1 MIEPKGEEMF
11 PVNRVREIFTAAMS
25 CENASARKELL
36 KRECDGD
43 KGLQEA
49 VESLLFESTQTKS
62 FLECPAVE
70 DPTRGLKIAEALGA
84 GEGPGDYIGPYLLQ
98 ELVGEGGGG
107 RVYKA
112 EQQQPVERT
121 VALKILKLG
130 MDTRSVIRRFEVERQ
145 ALAVMDHP
153 HIARVLDAGASPDG
167 RPYFVMDFVE
177 GTNITKYCNG
187 ERLCL
192 RDRIVLML
200 KVCRAIEHAHQ
211 KGVIH
216 RDLKPSNI
224 LIVEGDGGPV
234 PKVID
239 FGVAKAIDS
248 LGADMSVTMHDTIV
262 GTPIYMSPEQA
273 FRDEVDVDTR
283 SDVYS
288 LGVLLYELLTGYTP
302 LDADRVRKL
311 GIDGIRQALNESESY
326 RPSLQ
331 LRHSRVDDRE
341 RIGSERSSTIARLEA
356 KIRGDLDWIVMKA
369 LERDRTKRYG
379 GASEFAADLDRY
391 LRQLPVLASP
401 PRAADRVSKFIKRHR
416 TSVVASVALLAVL
429 VGGVIVSMRQ
439 ALRASLAEQE
449 AREAQ
454 RETSFAYER
463 ALRDREEAIR
473 SESMA
478 RLHEYVADINVGY
491 HAVED
496 GHIAKALSLLERQR
510 QSDPSGE
517 LRGFEWRYLA
527 SLCLG
532 APHRTLSRQAA
543 PVHSLAFSGDGSLL
557 AVGTRE
563 SVQVWDVEAEEP
575 QISVAGPASA
585 VAFLEGDEEFVVAN
599 RSGVVVH
606 DLESGEVRRELIGQV
621 GGGAISLSPSH
632 ELLATSGGG
641 GVTLW
646 DTENWQSVRQFPNV
660 SGPLAFS
667 DDEQVLATGSAE
679 GIVLWEVSKGRRT
692 VLDDSAA
699 PLRGLFPG
707 GSRILFSPDGQ
718 FVVAPHVEKSELG
731 IFYLGIWDVETGQ
744 ELGFLP
750 SSPADEGHA
759 GMITSLAAD
768 WGAQVIAS
776 SSWDHSV
783 RLWDLQN
790 RRLLRSLHGHRGE
803 VWATALSPEGSL
815 IASGSKDGEVKVWPV
830 TGPAEADALE
840 GQWKPLSFSRDS
852 RYVGALNRK
861 GKVAIINLDTREVV
875 HELKVDSSNE
885 RYSRFVAA
893 MSNDLVS
900 LAEAM
905 PRGKVRIRDLD
916 KGQVIREFESGS
928 SRVDQIVM
936 APDGLTMVTVGWR
949 DDLAWWDMNDLSAPI
964 TRIVGRQAIF
974 SADGKTLATVERGG
988 SSVIWDTG
996 TRTER
1001 RRIEHGDQ
1009 SFGSSVAISP
1019 SGTVLALTFGIDDFE
1034 NAVSLW
1040 DTATGKHLGALQGHK
1055 QAIWSVAFSSDG
1067 RTLASSSADG
1077 SLRLWNVESRREL
1090 MSLEEGGAGLAHLT
1104 FSPDGSFL
1112 VAGTPPFAGSGQIRI
1127 IYAPAIGPQGPER
1140 QIIP

>member
-1 MIEPKGEEMF
+1 MIQTEGEEMF

-25 CENASARKELL
+25 CEDAGTRNELL
-36 KRECDGD
+36 QRECDGNEV
-43 KGLQEA
+43 LLEA
-49 VESLLFESTQTKS
+49 VESLLLESTKAGN
-62 FLECPAVE
+62 FLEQPAVE
-70 DPTRGLKIAEALGA
+70 DPTRGLNNANDLGA
-84 GEGPGDYIGPYLLQ
+84 GEGLGDKIGPYLLQ

-112 EQQQPVERT
+112 EQQQPVQRT

-153 HIARVLDAGASPDG
+153 HIAKVLDAGASPDG

-177 GTNITKYCNG
+177 GTSITKYCKA
-187 ERLCL
+187 ERCSV
-192 RDRIVLML
+192 RARITIML
-200 KVCRAIEHAHQ
+200 KVCRAVEHAHQ
-211 KGVIH
+211 KGIIH

-224 LIVEGDGGPV
+224 LIVEGDGEPI

-239 FGVAKAIDS
+239 FGVAKAVDS
-248 LGADMSVTMHDTIV
+248 LGADISVTLHDTVV
-262 GTPIYMSPEQA
+262 GTPTYMSPEQA
-273 FRDEVDVDTR
+273 FRDKVDIDTR

-302 LDADRVRKL
+302 LDADRMRKM
-311 GIDGIRQALNESESY
+311 GIDEIRKALTEAEPY
-326 RPSLQ
+326 RPSLR
-331 LRHSRVDDRE
+331 LRHSRVEDRE
-341 RIGSERSSTIARLEA
+341 RIGSERSSTIAKIGAE
-356 KIRGDLDWIVMKA
+356 IRGDLDWIVMKA
-369 LERDRTKRYG
+369 LERDRSRRYG
-379 GASEFAADLDRY
+379 GANELAADLDRFM
-391 LRQLPVLASP
+391 RRLPVLASP
-401 PRAADRVSKFIKRHR
+401 PRAADRIGKFVRRHR
-416 TSVVASVALLAVL
+416 ASVVASVALLL
-429 VGGVIVSMRQ
+429 ILIGGVVVSARQ
-439 ALRASLAEQE
+439 ALRAALAEQE
-449 AREAQ
+449 AKEAQ
-454 RETSFAYER
+454 RETAIAYER
-463 ALRDREEAIR
+463 ALRDREEALR

-496 GHIAKALSLLERQR
+496 GHMAKALSLLERQME
-510 QSDPSGE
+510 SDPSGE

-532 APHRTLSRQAA
+532 APHRTLSRQSG
-543 PVHSLAFSGDGSLL
+543 PVRTLSFSGDGSLL

-563 SVQVWDVEAEEP
+563 SVQVWDLEAEEP

-585 VAFLEGDEEFVVAN
+585 VAFLRGDEEFVVAN
-599 RSGVVVH
+599 RSGVMVH
-606 DLESGEVRRELIGQV
+606 DVESGEVRRELVGQV
-621 GGGAISLSPSH
+621 GGGAAALSPSQR
-632 ELLATSGGG
+632 LLATSGGG

-646 DTENWQSVRQFPNV
+646 DTEGWQSVRRFPNV

-667 DDEQVLATGSAE
+667 SNEEVLATGSPE
-679 GIVLWEVSKGRRT
+679 GIVLWGMGKGRRT
-692 VLDDSAA
+692 VLEDSAV
-699 PLRGLFPG
+699 PLEGLVPG
-707 GSRILFSPDGQ
+707 GSRILFSPGGK

-731 IFYLGIWDVETGQ
+731 IFYLGIWDVDTGQ

-750 SSPADEGHA
+750 SSPADEGHS
-759 GMITSLAAD
+759 GMISSLAAD
-768 WGAQVIAS
+768 WGAQIIAS

-783 RLWDLQN
+783 RLWDVEN

-815 IASGSKDGEVKVWPV
+815 VASGSKDGEVKVWPV
-830 TGPAEADALE
+830 AGPAEAAVLE
-840 GQWKPLSFSRDS
+840 GQWKPLGFTRDS

-861 GKVAIINLDTREVV
+861 GGLAIINLNTREVV
-875 HELKVDSSNE
+875 HQVKVGSSNE

-893 MSNDLVS
+893 MAGDLVS

-905 PRGKVRIRDLD
+905 PEGKVRLRDLD
-916 KGQVIREFESGS
+916 QGQVLEEFESGS

-936 APDGLTMVTVGWR
+936 APDARTMVTVGWR
-949 DDLAWWDMNDLSAPI
+949 DDLAWWDLDDLSEPI
-964 TRIVGRQAIF
+964 MRIVGRQAIF
-974 SADGKTLATVERGG
+974 SSDGSTLATVERGG
-988 SSVIWDTG
+988 GSVIWDTV

-1001 RRIEHGDQ
+1001 LRIEHGGQ

-1019 SGTVLALTFGIDDFE
+1019 DGTVLALTYGIDDFE

-1040 DTATGKHLGALQGHK
+1040 GTATGKHLGTLQGHK
-1055 QAIWSVAFSSDG
+1055 QAIWSVAFSPDG

-1077 SLRLWNVESRREL
+1077 SLRLWNVASRREL
-1090 MSLEEGGAGLAHLT
+1090 MSLEEGGAGLAHLA

-1127 IYAPAIGPQGPER
+1127 IHAPSIRSEGLER

>member
-1 MIEPKGEEMF
+1 MIQPKGEEMF

-25 CENASARKELL
+25 CENASARKDLL
-36 KRECDGD
+36 NRECDGD

-62 FLECPAVE
+62 FLERPAVE
-70 DPTRGLKIAEALGA
+70 DPTRGLKSAEDLGA
-84 GEGPGDYIGPYLLQ
+84 GEGPGDYIGPYFLQ

-107 RVYKA
+107 RVYRA
-112 EQQQPVERT
+112 EQQQPVKRT

-187 ERLCL
+187 ERLSL
-192 RDRIVLML
+192 RDRVVIML

-224 LIVEGDGGPV
+224 LIVKGDGGPV

-248 LGADMSVTMHDTIV
+248 LGADLSVTMHDTVV

-288 LGVLLYELLTGYTP
+288 LGVLLYELLTDYTP

-311 GIDGIRQALNESESY
+311 GIDGIRQALKESESY

-331 LRHSRVDDRE
+331 LRHSRLDDRE
-341 RIGSERSSTIARLEA
+341 RIGSERSSTMARLEA
-356 KIRGDLDWIVMKA
+356 EIRGDLDWIVMKA
-369 LERDRTKRYG
+369 LERDRAKRYG

-401 PRAADRVSKFIKRHR
+401 PRAADRIGKFIKRHR

-439 ALRASLAEQE
+439 ALRATLAEQE

-496 GHIAKALSLLERQR
+496 GHIAKALGLLERQLR
-510 QSDPSGE
+510 SDPLGE

-527 SLCLG
+527 SRCLG

-543 PVHSLAFSGDGSLL
+543 PVHSLAFSRDGSLL

-621 GGGAISLSPSH
+621 GGGAVSLSPSH

-646 DTENWQSVRQFPNV
+646 DTESWQSVRQFPNV

-679 GIVLWEVSKGRRT
+679 GIVLWEVSKGRRM
-692 VLDDSAA
+692 VLQDSAA

-707 GSRILFSPDGQ
+707 GSRILFSPGGQ

-750 SSPADEGHA
+750 SSPADEGHS

-803 VWATALSPEGSL
+803 VWATALSPEGNL

-830 TGPAEADALE
+830 TEPAEAEVLE
-840 GQWKPLSFSRDS
+840 GQWKPLSFSQDS

-875 HELKVDSSNE
+875 HEVKVDSSNE

-893 MSNDLVS
+893 MTNDLVS

-905 PRGKVRIRDLD
+905 PQGKVRIRDLD
-916 KGQVIREFESGS
+916 KGQVITEFESGS

-964 TRIVGRQAIF
+964 ARIVGRQAIF

-1001 RRIEHGDQ
+1001 LRIEHGDQ

-1040 DTATGKHLGALQGHK
+1040 DTGTGKHLGALQGHK
-1055 QAIWSVAFSSDG
+1055 QAIWSVAFSPDG

-1077 SLRLWNVESRREL
+1077 SLRLWNVKSRREL

-1127 IYAPAIGPQGPER
+1127 IYAPAIGPEGPER
-1140 QIIP
+1140 PIIP

>member
-1 MIEPKGEEMF
+1 MH
-11 PVNRVREIFTAAMS
+11 PVNRVREIFTAVIS
-25 CENASARKELL
+25 CENPDAKEDLL
-36 KRECDGD
+36 TRECGADH
-43 KGLQEA
+43 GLREA
-49 VESLLFESTQTKS
+49 VESLLFESTQAGS
-62 FLECPAVE
+62 FLERPAVE
-70 DPTRGLKIAEALGA
+70 DPTRELKGTVDVGA
-84 GEGPGDYIGPYLLQ
+84 GEGPGDRIGPYLLQ
-98 ELVGEGGGG
+98 EMVGEGGGG

-112 EQQQPVERT
+112 EQQEPVQRT

-177 GTNITKYCNG
+177 GTNITKYCDAKK
-187 ERLCL
+187 LSL
-192 RDRIVLML
+192 RNRIVLML
-200 KVCRAIEHAHQ
+200 KVFRAIEHAHQ

-224 LIVEGDGGPV
+224 LIVEGDSGPV

-248 LGADMSVTMHDTIV
+248 PDVDVLVTIHDTVV

-273 FRDEVDVDTR
+273 FRDKVDIDTR

-288 LGVLLYELLTGYTP
+288 LGVLLYELLTGFTP

-311 GIDGIRQALNESESY
+311 GIEGIRKALQEAESC
-326 RPSLQ
+326 RPSLR
-331 LRHSRVDDRE
+331 LRHLDGENRI
-341 RIGSERSSTIARLEA
+341 RIGSERSSSPARLEA
-356 KIRGDLDWIVMKA
+356 EIRGDLDWIVMKS
-369 LERDRTKRYG
+369 LERDRAKRYG

-401 PRAADRVSKFIKRHR
+401 PRAADRIGKFIKRHK
-416 TSVVASVALLAVL
+416 TPVVVSAALLIVL
-429 VGGVIVSMRQ
+429 IGGVIVSMRQ
-439 ALRASLAEQE
+439 ALRATLAEQE

-454 RETSFAYER
+454 RQTSFAYER

-496 GHIAKALSLLERQR
+496 GHIAKALSLLERQLE
-510 QSDPSGE
+510 SDPSGD

-543 PVHSLAFSGDGSLL
+543 PVHSLSFSQDGRLL

-563 SVQVWDVEAEEP
+563 SVQIWDLESEEP
-575 QISVAGPASA
+575 LISVAGPASA
-585 VAFLEGDEEFVVAN
+585 VVFLEGDKEFVVAN
-599 RSGVVVH
+599 RSGVAVY
-606 DLESGEVRRELIGQV
+606 DLESGEVLRELIGQV
-621 GGGAISLSPSH
+621 GGGAVSLSPSH
-632 ELLATSGGG
+632 GLLATSGGG

-646 DTENWQSVRQFPNV
+646 DTESWQSIRQFPNV

-667 DDEQVLATGSAE
+667 DDEQVLATGSPE
-679 GIVLWEVSKGRRT
+679 GIVLWGVDKEERT
-692 VLDDSAA
+692 VLEDSAA

-707 GSRILFSPDGQ
+707 GSRILFSPCGQ
-718 FVVAPHVEKSELG
+718 FLVAPHVEKSELG
-731 IFYLGIWDVETGQ
+731 IFYLGIWEVNTGQ

-750 SSPADEGHA
+750 SSPADEGHS
-759 GMITSLAAD
+759 GMITALASD
-768 WGAQVIAS
+768 WDAQVIAS

-783 RLWDLQN
+783 RLWDLQE

-803 VWATALSPEGSL
+803 VWATALSPEGNL

-830 TGPAEADALE
+830 TGPAEAEVLE

-861 GKVAIINLDTREVV
+861 GIVAIVNLDTRKVV
-875 HELKVDSSNE
+875 HEVEVDSSNE
-885 RYSRFVAA
+885 RYSRFVSA
-893 MSNDLVS
+893 MTDDLVV
-900 LAEAM
+900 LAEAL
-905 PRGKVRIRDLD
+905 PQGKVRIRNLD
-916 KGQVIREFESGS
+916 KGEVVAEFESGS
-928 SRVDQIVM
+928 SRVDQIVI

-949 DDLAWWDMNDLSAPI
+949 DDLAWWDMKDLSAPI
-964 TRIVGRQAIF
+964 ARIVGRQAIF

-988 SSVIWDTG
+988 GSVIWDTS
-996 TRTER
+996 RRAER
-1001 RRIEHGDQ
+1001 LRIEHGDQ
-1009 SFGSSVAISP
+1009 SFGSSIAISP
-1019 SGTVLALTFGIDDFE
+1019 EGTVLALTFGIDDFE

-1040 DTATGKHLGALQGHK
+1040 DTATGRHLGSLQGHK
-1055 QAIWSVAFSSDG
+1055 QAIWSVAFSPDG

-1090 MSLEEGGAGLAHLT
+1090 MSLEEGGAGLAHLS

-1127 IYAPAIGPQGPER
+1127 IHAPPIKAEGSAR